1 MTDIYYKETDV
12 VEKIKYYVENKNSE
26 NLNNL
31 AKYCCELNFES
42 EDEKIIFLDVCD
54 RELKDGN
61 VLELLLAILKI
72 RLK

>member
-31 AKYCCELNFES
+31 AEYCCELSFKS
-42 EDEKIIFLDVCD
+42 EDEKLIFLDVCD